1 MVGCTMAINPNF
13 QPQSSS
19 SMSSSHAIE
28 PDAGQWGTWVL
39 SSGDELRPAA
49 PPDLAA
55 STAEIAQLK
64 TLAAQR
70 DAATQAQV
78 TYWDAGAPSYRWI
91 DLALAKY
98 SAGHPNPSV
107 SRGLALVNVALYDAM
122 VATWDAKYAYNRPHP
137 SQVDASL
144 TTLIANPDSPSYPSA
159 HAVAAG
165 AASTVLGYLFPDDA
179 ATFTAKAEEAG
190 QSRLLAGVSY
200 PSDVDAGLALGRAV
214 GEKVVAWALADGSD
228 AVWTGT
234 VPTGPGRW
242 QGTNPV
248 QPLAGTWKTWVLS
261 SGDQLRAPAPPAYDS
276 DLIKAQLDEIKRVTR
291 TVPIVEKAMYWN
303 TFAAGYNYWY
313 DWASMRLFERG
324 LDRNPPYAARVYA
337 TLAVA
342 YHDGIVACFDTKY
355 AYWFIRPPQLD
366 PEVTTIFPTPPHPS
380 YPAADACA
388 TGASGDVLASFFP
401 ADADAIQSAA
411 KESALSRIWAGIH
424 FRNDVETGF
433 KMGQEIAKVA
443 IERSQ
448 QMAQSSR

>member
-1 MVGCTMAINPNF
+1 MTP
-13 QPQSSS
+13 QP
-19 SMSSSHAIE
+19 
-28 PDAGQWGTWVL
+28 
-39 SSGDELRPAA
+39 LRPK
-49 PPDLAA
+49 
-55 STAEIAQLK
+55 LK
-64 TLAAQR
+64 RQ
-70 DAATQAQV
+70 D
-78 TYWDAGAPSYRWI
+78 
-91 DLALAKY
+91 
-98 SAGHPNPSV
+98 
-107 SRGLALVNVALYDAM
+107 SR
-122 VATWDAKYAYNRPHP
+122 
-137 SQVDASL
+137 S
-144 TTLIANPDSPSYPSA
+144 
-159 HAVAAG
+159 
-165 AASTVLGYLFPDDA
+165 
-179 ATFTAKAEEAG
+179 
-190 QSRLLAGVSY
+190 LLAGVSY
-200 PSDVDAGLALGRAV
+200 PRDVDAGLALGHAV

-261 SGDQLRAPAPPAYDS
+261 SGDQLAPAPPAYDS